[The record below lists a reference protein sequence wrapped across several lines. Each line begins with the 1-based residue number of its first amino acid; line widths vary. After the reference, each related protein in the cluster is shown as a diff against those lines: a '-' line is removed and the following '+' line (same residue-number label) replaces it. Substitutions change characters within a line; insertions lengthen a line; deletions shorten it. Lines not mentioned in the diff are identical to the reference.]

1 VDIIILI
8 CAILFAVFG
17 GVMLVLFALRQS
29 KSEKLIGEHYHQL
42 QHKMAEIQITQ
53 IQNIQDSVLK
63 TMQDIRLQIQNTLT
77 QNAKSMNENIGELT
91 QQTKRQLNEISGQ
104 VEKRLT
110 EGFEKTSE
118 TFTKIVERLSII
130 DAAQKKITELSSNVV
145 SLQEVLNDKRSR
157 GAFGEV
163 QLSALLHNVLPNEAF
178 KLQHTLSNGKRVDCL
193 LILPQPTGNVAVDS
207 KFPLENYRIITN
219 YEIDEQSRKIA
230 EQNFRQDIKK
240 HIKDISE
247 KYIIEGETS
256 DGAIMFLPSESIFA
270 ELHANYPELVE
281 YAQQTRIWLTSPTT
295 MMAILTTA
303 RAVLKDVATRKQV
316 HIIQEHLGFLAK
328 DFSRFEDRM
337 DKLAKH
343 IEQANKDVTDVQT
356 SAKKITSRFTKIEKV
371 EFDANDLSYDQD
383 KVLENI

>member
-1 VDIIILI
+1 
-8 CAILFAVFG
+8 
-17 GVMLVLFALRQS
+17 MLVLFLIRQA
-29 KSEKLIGEHYHQL
+29 KLEKLLNEHYHQL
-42 QHKMAEIQITQ
+42 QHKLTDVQVNQMQT
-53 IQNIQDSVLK
+53 IQDSVLK
-63 TMQDIRLQIQNTLT
+63 TMQDIRMQIQNTLT
-77 QNAKSMNENIGELT
+77 QNAKTMNDNIGDLT
-91 QQTKRQLNEISGQ
+91 QQTKKQLSDISGQ

-163 QLSALLHNVLPNEAF
+163 QLSALLHNVLPTEAF
-178 KLQHTLSNGKRVDCL
+178 KLQHTLTNGKRVDCL
-193 LILPQPTGNVAVDS
+193 LMLPEPTGNVAIDS
-207 KFPLENYRIITN
+207 KFPLENYRISTN
-219 YEIDEQSRKIA
+219 LESPQQVRKEA
-230 EQNFRQDIKK
+230 EQLFRQDIKK

-270 ELHANYPELVE
+270 DLHAHYPDLVE
-281 YAQQTRIWLTSPTT
+281 HAQQSRIWLTSPTT

-328 DFSRFEDRM
+328 DFTRFEDRM

-343 IEQANKDVTDVQT
+343 IEQANKDVTEVQK
-356 SAKKITSRFTKIEKV
+356 SSKKITSRFTKIEQV
-371 EFDANDLSYDQD
+371 E
-383 KVLENI
+383 LESESLALTE

>member
-1 VDIIILI
+1 MDIIILI
-8 CAILFAVFG
+8 CAASLAIFG
-17 GVMLVLFALRQS
+17 GLMLTLFLIRQA
-29 KSEKLIGEHYHQL
+29 KLEKLLNEHYHQL
-42 QHKMAEIQITQ
+42 QHKLADVQVNQMQT
-53 IQNIQDSVLK
+53 IQDSVLK
-63 TMQDIRLQIQNTLT
+63 TMQDIRIQIQSTLT
-77 QNAKSMNENIGELT
+77 QNAKTLNDNIGELT
-91 QQTKRQLNEISGQ
+91 QQTKKQLNDISGQ
-104 VEKRLT
+104 VEKRLA

-163 QLSALLHNVLPNEAF
+163 QLSALLHNVLPTETF
-178 KLQHTLSNGKRVDCL
+178 KLQHTLTNGKRVDCL
-193 LILPQPTGNVAVDS
+193 LMLPEPTGNVAIDS
-207 KFPLENYRIITN
+207 KFPLENYRISTN
-219 YEIDEQSRKIA
+219 LESPQQVRKEA
-230 EQNFRQDIKK
+230 EQLFRQDIKK

-247 KYIIEGETS
+247 KYIIDGETS

-270 ELHANYPELVE
+270 DLHAHYPDLVE
-281 YAQQTRIWLTSPTT
+281 HAQQSRIWLTSPTT

-328 DFSRFEDRM
+328 DFTRFEDRM

-343 IEQANKDVTDVQT
+343 IEQANKDVNDVQT
-356 SAKKITSRFTKIEKV
+356 SARKITSRFTKIEQV
-371 EFDANDLSYDQD
+371 E
-383 KVLENI
+383 LENETLALTE